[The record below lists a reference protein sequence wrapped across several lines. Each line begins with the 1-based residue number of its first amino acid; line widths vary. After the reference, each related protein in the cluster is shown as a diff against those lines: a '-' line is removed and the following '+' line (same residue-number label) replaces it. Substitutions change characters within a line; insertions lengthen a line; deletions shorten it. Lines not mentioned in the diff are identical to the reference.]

1 MKNLFCLFA
10 LTCFSF
16 VGCAAET
23 TPVVK
28 DLAPATPVVDAPVT
42 DAAAPVVPVAPAEEA
57 PK

>member
-1 MKNLFCLFA
+1 MKNLFCLAA
-10 LTCFSF
+10 LACFSF

-28 DLAPATPVVDAPVT
+28 DAAPATP
-42 DAAAPVVPVAPAEEA
+42 DAAAPAAPATGDAAAPATEA

>member
-1 MKNLFCLFA
+1 MKKLFCVAA
-10 LTCFSF
+10 LACFSF

-28 DLAPATPVVDAPVT
+28 DAAPATPAADAPAT
-42 DAAAPVVPVAPAEEA
+42 DAAAPVDPVAPATEA